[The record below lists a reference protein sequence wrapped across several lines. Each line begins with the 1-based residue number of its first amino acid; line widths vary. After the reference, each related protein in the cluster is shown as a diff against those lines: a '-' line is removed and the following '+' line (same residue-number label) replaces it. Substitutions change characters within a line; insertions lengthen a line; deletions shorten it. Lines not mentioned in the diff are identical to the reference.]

1 MKTLTPSLRA
11 LVIPGMLLLGACCS
25 TADVVV
31 PTPKPAPVPA
41 PVVVP
46 VPAPPPAPVPAPV
59 PVPVVV
65 PVPAPVVVPPP
76 PPTVVEPKKQ
86 QPPAPVPAPV
96 IIPNFSDINF
106 DFDKSLIRKDAV
118 PQLENV
124 ADWMKANPTKTIVLE
139 AHADEKG
146 ASPYNIALGQRRAD
160 AAKEHLV
167 KQGVDPTHVK
177 TVSYGKEKPLV
188 AGSNEQAKNRRI
200 HFVVE

>member
-46 VPAPPPAPVPAPV
+46 VPAPPPAPV
-59 PVPVVV
+59 VV

-76 PPTVVEPKKQ
+76 PL
-86 QPPAPVPAPV
+86 APVPAPV